1 MGRPN
6 VGELTSQGPE
16 LEVNEE
22 IKRLTVLNK
31 NSVESIYNLVF
42 SETKSKE
49 LINNE

>member
-16 LEVNEE
+16 LEVDEE

-31 NSVESIYNLVF
+31 NSAESIYSLIF
-42 SETKSKE
+42 TETQSKE